1 MPAVR
6 VVDEHLLSPVLVY
19 SSSNGVFQNELILVV
34 EDGLTKEINENQL
47 IVKGF
52 TFDNDLTVSL
62 AGGRSFGR
70 YASGTTIPSTGK
82 TPAEV
87 IQMAIVE
94 PINPTVE
101 LTSPTT
107 IAFNQTTIDNILN
120 FSHTI
125 NTLGGTVASAELQW
139 RRGSAGEWIT
149 LSSDTSPTGTFTH
162 SLDDTSYNTSSFN
175 YLYTVTDSSGASSTA
190 TINIVPAAYIV
201 PTIAFTVSA
210 QTKTTPETNT
220 KRESGNISSHITGT
234 ITRNSVN
241 TDLIYYTLQCRI
253 NNTGVWNDIVT
264 PVCESNSTEIIAID
278 HNDQAFLGAASI
290 AYRVV
295 VTDTYQAD
303 HGTQVASS
311 IVTVNFVNQVYYGPS
326 SSLPTNSDSIR
337 ALANHQFVDVAG
349 NITLN
354 TGNAD
359 RFFTIALPTGST
371 VASVIDLDALN
382 ANITN
387 NYILTNIDLINAGGV
402 ATQYNVYTMTNAI
415 PYSDNHRHQI
425 TRH

>member
-94 PINPTVE
+94 PIDPTVT
-101 LTSPTT
+101 LTSPTR
-107 IAFNQTTIDNILN
+107 IEFNQEAIDNILN

-125 NTLGGTVASAELQW
+125 NTLGGTVTSATLQW
-139 RRGSAGEWIT
+139 RRGDAGEWMT
-149 LSSDTSPTGTFTH
+149 LSSDLSPSGTFTH
-162 SLDDTSYNTSSFN
+162 SLTDTNYNTNTFN
-175 YLYTVTDSSGASSTA
+175 YLYTVTDSAGASSTA
-190 TINIVPAAYIV
+190 AINIVPSSYVA
-201 PTIAFTVSA
+201 PTITLTVNA
-210 QTKTTPETNT
+210 QTKTAPETNT
-220 KRESGNISSHITGT
+220 KRECGNISSHITGT
-234 ITRNSVN
+234 ITRNADN
-241 TDLIYYTLQCRI
+241 TELIYYTLQCRI
-253 NNTGVWNDIVT
+253 NNTGIWHDIT
-264 PVCESNSTEIIAID
+264 SPVCESSAVEAVVID
-278 HNDQAFLGAASI
+278 HYDQSFLGASSI

-295 VTDTYQAD
+295 VTDTYQAEL
-303 HGTQVASS
+303 GTQVTSS
-311 IVTVNFVNQVYYGPS
+311 IVTVSFVNQVYYGPS

-337 ALANHQFVDVAG
+337 ALANHQFVDQAG

-354 TGNAD
+354 TGNVD
-359 RFFTIALPTGST
+359 RFFTIALPAGTT